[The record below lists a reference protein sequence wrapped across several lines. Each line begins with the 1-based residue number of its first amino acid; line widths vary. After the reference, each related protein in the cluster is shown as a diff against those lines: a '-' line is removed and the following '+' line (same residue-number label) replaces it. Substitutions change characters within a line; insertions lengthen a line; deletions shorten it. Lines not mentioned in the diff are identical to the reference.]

1 MIMITMIISVISSG
15 TLLFSPVSTIKNVA
29 AARLIGPNTGNE
41 NNKDPV
47 RPSFQKNLSKDYQNL
62 SDLSVKVGPPT
73 KGVYLSALTD
83 FGGAEDEVTA
93 QKIIDFEK
101 LIGKKIVWAYFSNN
115 WGTGIKFPESAVR
128 AIHSVGVIPFVRMMP
143 RTAYT
148 DGVADPVYTL
158 QGFIDGKFDNDL
170 KKWAQ
175 DEKRVGIPM
184 MVEFGTEVNG
194 GWFPWSGLLNGGAKT
209 NGYGDPNFPDGPE
222 RFRDAYRHIIDLFR
236 KEGVNNITWC
246 FHVYPSQGTGDAEV
260 LHQPWNNIKNY
271 YPGDNYI
278 DWIGISVYGAFDRG
292 TTWDSFTGILD
303 TAYPELSSISIKKPL
318 AVFEYGVLEDPSQG
332 NKTAWI
338 DDALHSIASTR
349 YPRIKAISYW
359 NEEWND
365 CTIVCVPGLN
375 GMINLKLDSSPK
387 TAEVFKKIVASTF
400 FVTQPYFYY
409 NESN

>member
-1 MIMITMIISVISSG
+1 MMMITIIVSVISAGS
-15 TLLFSPVSTIKNVA
+15 LLLSSIAVMIPVTAVRTAGLNV
-29 AARLIGPNTGNE
+29 RHE
-41 NNKDPV
+41 NNSDPIQASIQNNSARV
-47 RPSFQKNLSKDYQNL
+47 YQNM
-62 SDLSVKVGPPT
+62 SALSVKVGPPP

-83 FGGAEDEVTA
+83 FGGAEDKVTS

-115 WGTGIKFPESAVR
+115 WGSGIKFPETAVM
-128 AIHSVGVIPFVRMMP
+128 AIHSVGVIPFIRMMP
-143 RTAYT
+143 RTVFT

-158 QGFIDGKFDNDL
+158 QGFIDGKFDSDL

-175 DEKRVGIPM
+175 DAKRVGIPI

-194 GWFPWSGLLNGGAKT
+194 GWFPWSGILNGGVKT

-236 KEGVNNITWC
+236 KEGVKNITWC
-246 FHVYPSQGTGDAEV
+246 FHVYPPQGTGDVKE
-260 LHQPWNNIKNY
+260 LHQPWNNLINY
-271 YPGDNYI
+271 YPGDDYI

-292 TTWDSFTGILD
+292 TTWDSFARVLD
-303 TAYPELSSISIKKPL
+303 GAYPELSTISLRKPL
-318 AVFEYGVLEDPSQG
+318 AVFEFGVLEDPSQG
-332 NKTAWI
+332 NKSAWI
-338 DDALHSIASTR
+338 QGALQSIASVK

-375 GMINLKLDSSPK
+375 GVINLKLDSSPK
-387 TAEVFKKIVASTF
+387 TVEVFRKIVASPF
-400 FVTQPYFYY
+400 FVTQPNYFYK
-409 NESN
+409 

>member
-1 MIMITMIISVISSG
+1 MITMLVSVISSG
-15 TLLFSPVSTIKNVA
+15 SLLLSPISPIKPVTA
-29 AARLIGPNTGNE
+29 TRSIGVNIGNE
-41 NNKDPV
+41 NNNDPV
-47 RPSFQKNLSKDYQNL
+47 LPNLQKNLSKDYQNL
-62 SDLSVKVGPPT
+62 SDLSVKVGPPS

-83 FGGAEDEVTA
+83 FGGAEDEVTP

-115 WGTGIKFPESAVR
+115 WGSGIRFPESAVR
-128 AIHSVGVIPFVRMMP
+128 AIHSVGVIPFIRMMP
-143 RTAYT
+143 RTVYT

-158 QGFIDGKFDNDL
+158 QGFIDGKFDSDL

-175 DEKRVGIPM
+175 DAKRVGIPM

-236 KEGVNNITWC
+236 KEGVRNITWC
-246 FHVYPSQGTGDAEV
+246 FHVYPPQATGDAPE
-260 LHQPWNNIKNY
+260 LHQPWNNMINY
-271 YPGDNYI
+271 YPGDYYI

-303 TAYPELSSISIKKPL
+303 TAYPELSAISLKKPL
-318 AVFEYGVLEDPSQG
+318 AVFELGVLEDPSQG

-338 DDALHSIASTR
+338 HDALQSIASER

-365 CTIVCVPGLN
+365 CTIICVPGLN

-387 TAEVFKKIVASTF
+387 TAEIFGKIVASPF

-409 NESN
+409 SESN